1 MAANKDSALKAPSLA
16 TGMMFGGVATLI
28 WGAWPVV
35 TALGIE
41 ANLTPYQLVIL
52 RIFIAGP
59 LLLPWAFRGKHSVSE
74 WGKIAVLTVT
84 AGAPYTYI
92 VSNGFQF
99 TSATHGGVIIPGTI
113 MLTTLVASHFFLND
127 RMHRYR
133 FIGACGIVIGLFLL
147 AAGAETAEGAPSSLI
162 GDLLF
167 FAGGILWAAYT
178 MLLRVWPMDPVVV
191 TARVGL
197 MSMVWVAVL
206 YPFTDGVDF
215 SDIPSGMLAF
225 QALWQGTISAVIA
238 IVLFNKG
245 VAIMGASR
253 ATVLNA
259 IIPVVS
265 TILAFVVLSE
275 VPTGTEQLGLLAI
288 LFGIATAMFLRP
300 KPRRVPDT
308 TTQGN

>member
-1 MAANKDSALKAPSLA
+1 MAATENSGLKTPSMA

-35 TALGIE
+35 TALGVE
-41 ANLTPYQLVIL
+41 ANLTPFQLVIL

-59 LLLPWAFRGKHSVSE
+59 LLLPWAFRGKHSVRE
-74 WGKIAVLTVT
+74 WAKIAVLTVT

-92 VSNGFQF
+92 VSNGFQY

-113 MLTTLVASHFFLND
+113 MLTTLIASHFLLND

-133 FIGACGIVIGLFLL
+133 FIGAGGIVVGLFLL
-147 AAGAETAEGAPSSLI
+147 AVGAETAEGTPSSLI

-167 FAGGILWAAYT
+167 FSGGILWAAYT
-178 MLLRVWPMDPVVV
+178 MLLRVWPMDPVIV

-197 MSMVWVAVL
+197 MSMIWVAAL
-206 YPFTDGVDF
+206 YPFTNGVDF
-215 SDIPSGMLAF
+215 SDVPSGMLGF
-225 QALWQGTISAVIA
+225 QALWQGAISAVIA

-259 IIPVVS
+259 VIPVIS

-275 VPTGTEQLGLLAI
+275 VPTGTEQLGLLVI
-288 LFGIATAMFLRP
+288 LLGIATAMFLKP
-300 KPRRVPDT
+300 KPRRIQNAS
-308 TTQGN
+308 TQEN